1 MLITQH
7 TIWAEVVHLCL
18 QNVMET
24 SPVTLIFIGMG
35 FSSCKKH
42 NYFQIISKYCGKE
55 QFWEVWRSIMTAGV
69 HEEIFLSV
77 KTISEKQKSFVWKY
91 NQRDLEVGIV
101 VAWSVSTEEV
111 LNDLKNCRIE
121 KRKLM
126 EKMEKVLLSV
136 ILISFLST
144 VL

>member
-1 MLITQH
+1 M
-7 TIWAEVVHLCL
+7 
-18 QNVMET
+18 
-24 SPVTLIFIGMG
+24 
-35 FSSCKKH
+35 
-42 NYFQIISKYCGKE
+42 
-55 QFWEVWRSIMTAGV
+55 
-69 HEEIFLSV
+69 
-77 KTISEKQKSFVWKY
+77 
-91 NQRDLEVGIV
+91 